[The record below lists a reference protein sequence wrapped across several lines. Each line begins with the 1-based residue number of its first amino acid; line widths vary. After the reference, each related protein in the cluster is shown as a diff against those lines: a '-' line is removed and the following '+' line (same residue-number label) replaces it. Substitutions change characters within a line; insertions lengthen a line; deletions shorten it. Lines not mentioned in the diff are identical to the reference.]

1 MLPAPPPTLI
11 YRFAWVKSLRML
23 MRMKVLQ
30 IGGGLGL
37 VLPATQLLGPSGAHS
52 AAELGALAGL
62 SCGIMAFASTCSWY
76 CERLVQELRVLDG
89 HRLRI
94 STLTMWG
101 HRKDREFELSACEPT
116 YGLGGPEAAE
126 AANAMVPLHV
136 GGTTFLLITHP
147 LNLVQPHALR
157 RLLCGLPPV
166 PEVQTPLVGHS
177 DAAALP
183 AADASAKRAEREDH
197 THT

>member
-1 MLPAPPPTLI
+1 MTPAPPPTLI

-30 IGGGLGL
+30 IGGGLGV
-37 VLPATQLLGPSGAHS
+37 VLPATQLLGPSGSHG

-62 SCGIMAFASTCSWY
+62 SCGIVAFASTCSWY

-89 HRLRI
+89 RRLRI

-116 YGLGGPEAAE
+116 YGSGGPEAAE
-126 AANAMVPLHV
+126 AAKAMVPLRV
-136 GGTTFLLITHP
+136 DGITFLLIRHP
-147 LNLVQPHALR
+147 LNLVHPRALH

-166 PEVQTPLVGHS
+166 PDGQTSAGHVYAAAASGVGAS
-177 DAAALP
+177 DAR
-183 AADASAKRAEREDH
+183 AKRQNDTEA
-197 THT
+197 